1 MKLYLNFL
9 PSEYRLYE
17 KRHIWAWTKNCKCLL
32 FCKVIF
38 VAHIKHCRRSAE
50 PILWFNRFLSK
61 LEHCIMTRAFEYL
74 KFIFI
79 TWCVNK
85 PADKM
90 IICLPWNLK
99 RSVVSFFFERNHDT
113 AVGWLWVI
121 QPVHRLQFAWRGVGV
136 GDRHHF

>member
-1 MKLYLNFL
+1 MSQKC
-9 PSEYRLYE
+9 
-17 KRHIWAWTKNCKCLL
+17 WTY
-32 FCKVIF
+32 
-38 VAHIKHCRRSAE
+38 
-50 PILWFNRFLSK
+50 LWFNWFLSK

-99 RSVVSFFFERNHDT
+99 RSVVSFFFWAKSWHCGRL
-113 AVGWLWVI
+113 AVSYTTSPSAPVCLARGGGGGSPSFLMLQVVKKNSIHRHIFIVI
-121 QPVHRLQFAWRGVGV
+121 FRIYSLLFYSYL
-136 GDRHHF
+136 